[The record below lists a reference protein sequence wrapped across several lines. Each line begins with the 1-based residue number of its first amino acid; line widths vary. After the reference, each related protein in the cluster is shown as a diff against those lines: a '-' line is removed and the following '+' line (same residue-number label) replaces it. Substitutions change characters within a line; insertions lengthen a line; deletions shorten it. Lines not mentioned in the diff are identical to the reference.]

1 MWIQR
6 VIKYGNLSTSFNIT
20 SWNQLILEEVLS
32 ANTEPCMQR
41 KPIYLNTLN
50 DLWQWLACNAQASP
64 LALLKLKQCTH
75 ANTSASFI
83 QCGSRE
89 GSCLF
94 IINATKLAW
103 LQPQVTVNRQHANMQ
118 WAHHSAIPTAKAEQ
132 DTAAVPAICW
142 PQHGPDACLTLPL
155 LWQPRGSNPVLP
167 FPLDTP
173 RWGTKGGEKRRRRW
187 KRLDLGHQGKESSDK
202 KEGKK
207 EGGRRKNLLLLRSQK
222 GGGRN

>member
-1 MWIQR
+1 M
-6 VIKYGNLSTSFNIT
+6 L
-20 SWNQLILEEVLS
+20 
-32 ANTEPCMQR
+32 R
-41 KPIYLNTLN
+41 KPISLNTLN
-50 DLWQWLACNAQASP
+50 DLWQWLACNAQAST

-83 QCGSRE
+83 PCGSRE

-94 IINATKLAW
+94 IINATELAW

-142 PQHGPDACLTLPL
+142 PQHGPGACLTLPL

-173 RWGTKGGEKRRRRW
+173 RWGTKGGEKKGEEVEETRLRSSR
-187 KRLDLGHQGKESSDK
+187 KRGQRQ
-202 KEGKK
+202 EGG
-207 EGGRRKNLLLLRSQK
+207 EGGRRKNLSLLSSQK
-222 GGGRN
+222 RGGRN